1 MKKFFL
7 SLLCLG
13 LITMSC
19 SNDDNDPVVE
29 EEEIENPE
37 EEEETVEVDIEVQNF
52 FWQTLKNKLQNE
64 IHFFRTMKEKN
75 RKSEKV

>member
-52 FWQTLKNKLQNE
+52 FWQTLNLYYFWQ
-64 IHFFRTMKEKN
+64 ILTQATLLFF
-75 RKSEKV
+75 